1 MVIILSLSPFR
12 IFTIYSKQQ
21 RLIIL
26 NRCTDWLCAQTVRP
40 ILTSFKMDEIIKKS
54 LRVMNKSEQTRAC
67 CQRVKSVCDLT

>member
-21 RLIIL
+21 RLTIL
-26 NRCTDWLCAQTVRP
+26 NRCTDWLCVQTVRH

-54 LRVMNKSEQTRAC
+54 LRVMNKSEQT
-67 CQRVKSVCDLT
+67 KSML

>member
-21 RLIIL
+21 RLTIL
-26 NRCTDWLCAQTVRP
+26 NRCTDWLCATVRH

-54 LRVMNKSEQTRAC
+54 LRVMNKSEQT
-67 CQRVKSVCDLT
+67 KSML

>member
-21 RLIIL
+21 RLTIL
-26 NRCTDWLCAQTVRP
+26 NRCADWLCARTVRH

-54 LRVMNKSEQTRAC
+54 LRVMNKSEQTR
-67 CQRVKSVCDLT
+67 SML

>member
-21 RLIIL
+21 RQTIL
-26 NRCTDWLCAQTVRP
+26 NRCTDWLCAQTVRH

-54 LRVMNKSEQTRAC
+54 LRVMNKSEQT
-67 CQRVKSVCDLT
+67 KSML

>member
-21 RLIIL
+21 RL
-26 NRCTDWLCAQTVRP
+26 NRCTDWLCAQTVKH

-54 LRVMNKSEQTRAC
+54 LRVMNKSEQT
-67 CQRVKSVCDLT
+67 KSML